1 MSANGDC
8 GCGCGGGGSVMTTA
22 LTQVAGGALADPVGG
37 GLVRP
42 RFFTGQLL
50 ATEDLQQLIDWVAA
64 KDRLHKRLLV
74 GDGVVCGLQVACAP
88 CGGGHVVVRPGYAID
103 CCGNDL
109 SLPCEQELD
118 VNAMV
123 RLLLA
128 EQRGADCGDPC
139 PPATTKD
146 GREPAGT
153 PVTRRYALYICH
165 VETLTDLLAP
175 YATDEPCDAE
185 GCEPSRIREGVR
197 FELRCVEPH
206 KEPDDIVARLN
217 GCLEGLVDIN
227 RRGRRNPVVAAL
239 IESAPPAVARFRA
252 EATAPVVEEDAE
264 TLQQALDGLR
274 KVAATAGEPSADEV
288 RAALDQLRAV
298 AGVAARVNA
307 LGDAARA
314 AALKDVAGLETAFD
328 AAPKVVDE
336 AVKRLEPSVDK
347 ALPDEV
353 ERVAAHALL
362 TAAPRLLGGRLS
374 EQDIATFLSQ
384 HGVFIDAEL
393 LRLLREDQAR
403 LREWLLSRLRR
414 IRLTTDCRLLADVE
428 AIEPSA
434 EDPGGEGGEGIL
446 RTLDSRL
453 ALEQALKRYAAE
465 CVCGTLLPPCPDCTD
480 PCVPLAVIEVQE
492 CDVVHVCNLERRI
505 ALTGSALSY
514 WLPMER
520 LMGLLDQ
527 VCCELPRA
535 AVRKRE
541 PAPAVPPPV
550 SVSPLFRRV
559 QASSLLGERAES
571 LVDGV
576 GLGTVAARRIG
587 QISDNVAEI
596 VQPPRVR
603 GDEAVIARATEP
615 LRVQLDEQDKTLA
628 SLRMELG
635 KLRKRSAELE
645 KRVARMGGS

>member
-22 LTQVAGGALADPVGG
+22 LTRAAGGAVADPVGG

-50 ATEDLQQLIDWVAA
+50 TTEDLQQLIDWVAA

-74 GDGVVCGLQVACAP
+74 GDGVVCGLQVGCAP

-109 SLPCEQELD
+109 LLPCEQELD

-123 RLLLA
+123 RRLLA

-146 GREPAGT
+146 GREPAAKPT
-153 PVTRRYALYICH
+153 TRRYALYICH

-185 GCEPSRIREGVR
+185 GCEPSRIRESVR
-197 FELRCVEPH
+197 FELRCVEPD

-217 GCLEGLVDIN
+217 DCLEGLVDIN
-227 RRGRRNPVVAAL
+227 RRGRRNAVLASL
-239 IESAPPAVARFRA
+239 IDSAPAAIARFRA
-252 EATAPVVEEDAE
+252 AAPAPVVEEDAE
-264 TLQQALDGLR
+264 TLQQAVEALR
-274 KVAATAGEPSADEV
+274 KVGEAAGEPGADTV

-298 AGVAARVNA
+298 TGVAARVNA

-314 AALKDVAGLETAFD
+314 AALKDVAGLQAAFD
-328 AAPKVVDE
+328 AAPGVVE
-336 AVKRLEPSVDK
+336 AAVKRLEPSIDK
-347 ALPDEV
+347 TLTDEV
-353 ERVAAHALL
+353 ERVAAHGLL
-362 TAAPRLLGGRLS
+362 KAAPQVIGGRLS
-374 EQDIATFLSQ
+374 EQDIETFLYQ
-384 HGVFIDAEL
+384 HGVVIDAEL
-393 LRLLREDQAR
+393 LRLLREDQAK
-403 LREWLLSRLRR
+403 LREWLLARLRR
-414 IRLTTDCRLLADVE
+414 IKLTTDCRLLADVE

-434 EDPGGEGGEGIL
+434 DPGGEAGEGIL
-446 RTLDSRL
+446 LTLDSRL

-480 PCVPLAVIEVQE
+480 PCVPLAVIEVEE

-520 LMGLLDQ
+520 LMGLLDE
-527 VCCELPRA
+527 VCCVLPRA
-535 AVRKRE
+535 PVFKRE
-541 PAPAVPPPV
+541 PAVDPGRPV
-550 SVSPLFRRV
+550 EVTPVFARLQPSSV
-559 QASSLLGERAES
+559 LGARAES
-571 LVDGV
+571 LVEGV
-576 GLGTVAARRIG
+576 GLGTPAARRVA

-596 VQPPRVR
+596 VRPPRLR
-603 GDEAVIARATEP
+603 GDEALIARATEP
-615 LRVQLDEQDKTLA
+615 LRAQLGEQDKTLA
-628 SLRMELG
+628 NLRMQLG
-635 KLRKRSAELE
+635 KLSKRNTELE
-645 KRVARMGGS
+645 KRVEAMGGS